1 MASTNASPLPAP
13 AVRLTSSVS
22 IPQLGFGLYKVP
34 EDEAE
39 TIVGQALAAGY
50 RHLDSAALY
59 GNEAGV
65 GRAIH
70 TALDGGLAREDLFVT
85 SKVWNDDQ
93 GYDATLRAF
102 EATRADLGL
111 EYLDLYLIH
120 WPCAARGL
128 YTETY
133 RALEKLHDDGL
144 VRAIGVSN
152 FQPAHLRHL
161 LESADIV
168 PAVNQVELHPWLQQR
183 ELRELHAELGIATEA
198 WSPLARGRLL
208 DDPELTAIAAAH
220 GVSVAQV
227 VLRWHLQEG
236 TIVFPKASAPERM
249 AQNADVFG
257 FTLEEETMHHIAGLD
272 RGFRS
277 GSHPDD
283 VGRRAAAAASR
294 GGGRP
299 ASHA

>member
-1 MASTNASPLPAP
+1 MASTNASSLPAP
-13 AVRLTSSVS
+13 AVRLTPSVS

-34 EDEAE
+34 GDEAE

-65 GRAIH
+65 GRALR
-70 TALDGGLAREDLFVT
+70 TAFDGGLARKDLFVT

-102 EATRADLGL
+102 EATRNDLGL
-111 EYLDLYLIH
+111 DYLDLYLIH

-128 YTETY
+128 YVETY

-161 LESADIV
+161 LESADVV

-198 WSPLARGRLL
+198 WSPLARGRVLE
-208 DDPELTAIAAAH
+208 DPELTAIAAAH

-236 TIVFPKASAPERM
+236 TIVFPKASVPERM

-257 FTLEEETMHHIAGLD
+257 FTLEEETMRHIAGLD

-283 VGRRAAAAASR
+283 VA
-294 GGGRP
+294 
-299 ASHA
+299 

>member
-1 MASTNASPLPAP
+1 MASAYNQPLTVPMMP
-13 AVRLTSSVS
+13 LTSDVS

-34 EDEAE
+34 GDEAE
-39 TIVGQALAAGY
+39 AIVGQALQTGY

-65 GRAIH
+65 GRALR
-70 TALDGGLAREDLFVT
+70 AAFDGGLAREDLFVT

-93 GYDATLRAF
+93 GYDSTLRAF
-102 EATRADLGL
+102 EKTRADLGL
-111 EYLDLYLIH
+111 EHLDLYLIH
-120 WPCAARGL
+120 WPCPERGL
-128 YTETY
+128 YRETY
-133 RALEKLHDDGL
+133 RALERLHDDGL

-152 FQPAHLRHL
+152 FQPAHLQDL
-161 LESADIV
+161 LESADVV

-183 ELRELHAELGIATEA
+183 ELREEHAELGIATEA

-208 DDPELTAIAAAH
+208 DDPELMRIAAKH
-220 GVSVAQV
+220 GVTVAQV
-227 VLRWHLQEG
+227 VVRWHLQESN
-236 TIVFPKASAPERM
+236 IVFPKASAPERM

-257 FTLEEETMHHIAGLD
+257 FALDADDLHAIPALD

-283 VGRRAAAAASR
+283 VN
-294 GGGRP
+294 
-299 ASHA
+299 

>member
-1 MASTNASPLPAP
+1 MASTNASPLPTP

-34 EDEAE
+34 GDEAE

-65 GRAIH
+65 GRALRS
-70 TALDGGLAREDLFVT
+70 AFDGGLARDDLFVT

-93 GYDATLRAF
+93 GYDSTLRAF
-102 EATRADLGL
+102 EATRNDLGL
-111 EYLDLYLIH
+111 DYLDLYLIH

-128 YTETY
+128 YVETY

-161 LESADIV
+161 LESADVV

-183 ELRELHAELGIATEA
+183 ELREVHAELGIATEA

-236 TIVFPKASAPERM
+236 TIVFPKASTPERM

-257 FTLEEETMHHIAGLD
+257 FTLEEETMRHIAGLA

-283 VGRRAAAAASR
+283 VA
-294 GGGRP
+294 
-299 ASHA
+299 